1 MALAVERRGKP
12 TADAAGLEID
22 AFRLRSYQT
31 EMVEQSMNEN
41 VIVAMDTGSGKTH
54 MCALLII

>member
-1 MALAVERRGKP
+1 MALAVERRGKR

-41 VIVAMDTGSGKTH
+41 IIVAMDTGSGKTH